1 MWKYMKNV
9 LIWLDQGVNVILF
22 LGYPDETLSARAYRH
37 HLDGSMPYLK
47 KIIDT
52 LFWFDE
58 DHCKKSYENE
68 VLNRQLPPE
77 YRDK

>member
-1 MWKYMKNV
+1 MWKYVKNV

-37 HLDGSMPYLK
+37 YLDGSKPYLK

-52 LFWFDE
+52 LLFFDK
-58 DHCKKSYENE
+58 DHCKGSYESE
-68 VLNRQLPPE
+68 IRNRQLPPQ
-77 YRDK
+77 YRE

>member
-1 MWKYMKNV
+1 MKNV

-37 HLDGSMPYLK
+37 YLDGSKSYLK

-52 LFWFDE
+52 ILWFDK
-58 DHCKKSYENE
+58 DHCKESFESE
-68 VLNRQLPPE
+68 VRNRQLPPQ
-77 YRDK
+77 YRE